1 MLAATYLRGVPY
13 VQVPTTLLSQ
23 IDSSIG
29 GKTAVN
35 LEAGKNLVGSFYQ
48 PDIVLA
54 CGPTPMLQALKK
66 VVDDFG
72 LPCQVSMEQ
81 RMCCG
86 FGACATCVCGIHT
99 PEGLDYKRVCVEGPV
114 FDIREVV
121 L

>member
-1 MLAATYLRGVPY
+1 MQIVYVASDDGTIGETGVVTELLEKRLA
-13 VQVPTTLLSQ
+13 
-23 IDSSIG
+23 D
-29 GKTAVN
+29 
-35 LEAGKNLVGSFYQ
+35 YQ

-54 CGPTPMLQALKK
+54 CGPIPMLRALKK
-66 VVDDFG
+66 VVDAYG

-86 FGACATCVCGIHT
+86 FGACATCVCGVHT
-99 PEGLDYKRVCVEGPV
+99 PHGLDYKRVCVEGPV